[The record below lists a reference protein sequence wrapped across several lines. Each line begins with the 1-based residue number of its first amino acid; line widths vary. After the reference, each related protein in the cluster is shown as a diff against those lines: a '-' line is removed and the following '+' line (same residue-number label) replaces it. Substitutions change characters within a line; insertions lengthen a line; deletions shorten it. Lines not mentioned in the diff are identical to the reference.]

1 MLALRL
7 EKQPEQKK
15 TDIQTV
21 ISKGKLYFEIIFLF
35 SFLAIVSGIMQQQKN
50 ETLNKGKI
58 EKVES
63 GEGSRKEKVELYVK
77 DYDQSKKVSINIPE
91 KTLTQEELT
100 QIFKTAKKEAEKKFL
115 NKNTSLDEIRS
126 SVKLPKSLLN
136 DLVECKWNIEEN
148 SLISFDGKLKKDKI
162 PKQGKILNA
171 SVTLVC
177 QKQECIYNFS
187 FCVKQPIYSKIDQVS
202 NKVKEKIKKQKK
214 EKSYIQLPAK
224 INGHKLKWSYPKQ
237 HTQVLLLMLGAFIC
251 VMLYLRVYEE
261 TTQKEKARSRELNYY
276 YAEIVSKMCLFLGAG
291 MTTRMIWEKM
301 SLTYLKQRQKNEIAT
316 IAVYEEMLLTYNQMQ
331 EGLSEIEAYQE
342 FAIRCKETKYKKLVS
357 LIIQNI
363 QKGQQE
369 MIALLEQETDVAFS
383 ERKLY
388 AKKKGEEASTKLLL
402 PMMIMLFIVIAILII
417 PAIFAFQI

>member
-15 TDIQTV
+15 TDIQTI

-91 KTLTQEELT
+91 KTLTQEEIT

-126 SVKLPKSLLN
+126 SVNLPKSLLN

-187 FCVKQPIYSKIDQVS
+187 FCVKPPIYSKIDQVS